1 MVKQCTNEV
10 LYIVRLRPIKTL
22 SGKAVHNKFL
32 IDRQPVFKRLAGHGM
47 GRTLRKQRKNIRFF
61 TIS

>member
-32 IDRQPVFKRLAGHGM
+32 IVQQLVAKTLT
-47 GRTLRKQRKNIRFF
+47 GRVIGQTLRKQRKNIRFF
-61 TIS
+61 MIS